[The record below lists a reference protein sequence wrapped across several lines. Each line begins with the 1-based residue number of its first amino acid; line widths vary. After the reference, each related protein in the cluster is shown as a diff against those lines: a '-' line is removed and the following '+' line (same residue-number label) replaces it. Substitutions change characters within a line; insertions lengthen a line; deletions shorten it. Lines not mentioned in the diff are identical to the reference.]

1 MRRRAASADDAA
13 RFQVFAKGATG
24 YPSPLAFS
32 CHQRGTRIPAYT
44 HAHIVSCTRVA
55 SIWRYTHQECRFL
68 CSSLFLFLLSLSPP
82 SLFTSSSFSL
92 SLEKRRRLYHRSF
105 ASRYTLVMGHF
116 ERGRNCSR
124 FIWRALESTE
134 EVQVYRADNRLNATQ
149 RSIKRRPVFRA
160 RQYEGELAGG
170 WFGGVQFV
178 NDRCQGGMAI
188 NYGVMRLKWIETGAL
203 LFFRNATFPSLN
215 F

>member
-1 MRRRAASADDAA
+1 MKIPLRGRAAPRSLGRRRGAISSICKRSNRISLASGLFVPPE
-13 RFQVFAKGATG
+13 RH
-24 YPSPLAFS
+24 S
-32 CHQRGTRIPAYT
+32 HTRIHART
-44 HAHIVSCTRVA
+44 HRLVYESGKYMALYASRVPFPLFVPLL
-55 SIWRYTHQECRFL
+55 I
-68 CSSLFLFLLSLSPP
+68 SSLSLSP
-82 SLFTSSSFSL
+82 SLFTLSFFSL
-92 SLEKRRRLYHRSF
+92 SLGTLEKRRRLYHRSF

-134 EVQVYRADNRLNATQ
+134 EVQVHRADNRLNATQ

-178 NDRCQGGMAI
+178 NDRCQREDG
-188 NYGVMRLKWIETGAL
+188 Y
-203 LFFRNATFPSLN
+203 
-215 F
+215 

>member
-1 MRRRAASADDAA
+1 
-13 RFQVFAKGATG
+13 
-24 YPSPLAFS
+24 
-32 CHQRGTRIPAYT
+32 
-44 HAHIVSCTRVA
+44 
-55 SIWRYTHQECRFL
+55 
-68 CSSLFLFLLSLSPP
+68 
-82 SLFTSSSFSL
+82 
-92 SLEKRRRLYHRSF
+92 
-105 ASRYTLVMGHF
+105 MGHF

-203 LFFRNATFPSLN
+203 LFFRNATFSSLN